1 MSARLYLF
9 NKPYLVLSQFRDSD
23 GRETL
28 ATYLSDPDIRVAG
41 RLDYDSEGLL
51 LLTNDGHLAQQITNP
66 RHKTWKSY
74 LAQVEGEPTAAA
86 LADLRAGVTLKDG
99 HTRPAK
105 AEMLTN
111 APNLW
116 QRQPPIRERINQ
128 PTSWLRL
135 QIMEGRNRQVRRMC
149 AAVGYPVLRLV
160 RERVG
165 DWQLDDMQPGEFRIL
180 SVNMPKRP
188 TGRRG

>member
-9 NKPYLVLSQFRDSD
+9 NKPYLVLSQFRDSE

-28 ATYLSDPDIRVAG
+28 ATYLEDPDIRVAG

-51 LLTNDGHLAQQITNP
+51 LLTDDGQLAQQITNP
-66 RHKTWKSY
+66 RHKTWKRY
-74 LAQVEGEPTAAA
+74 LVQVEGEPTPAS
-86 LADLRAGVTLKDG
+86 LAMLRAGVALKDG
-99 HTRPAK
+99 YTRPAK
-105 AEMLTN
+105 VELLAK
-111 APNLW
+111 APELW
-116 QRQPPIRERINQ
+116 QREPPIRKRMNQ

-160 RERVG
+160 RERIG
-165 DWQLDDMQPGEFRIL
+165 DWQLEDMQPGEFRIL
-180 SVNMPKRP
+180 PVNMPKRP
-188 TGRRG
+188 TGKRG